1 MRKTLYARLSPEAK
15 EGLQENK
22 LNCPYIVGELED
34 TLNANIFWSDLTINQ
49 ISNLIIFTN
58 SDFDFSSFDWRFGN
72 DKLIKP
78 ENEVI

>member
-15 EGLQENK
+15 EGLEKNK

-78 ENEVI
+78 ENKVI